1 MDRLYIHR
9 QSEIKEFSKLLNQ
22 LKSDTSK
29 LETAIASVSDG
40 NEGYQKLKKDKALLE
55 GQMKEYSGGKNMGKE
70 APRIIKELETQY
82 QALIAGL
89 SAKSKNLDATVLEF
103 KKYQEEGGFDRM
115 EALIFEVPDVPNGVQ
130 ISAENKTNRNK
141 IIAVYSKAKQE
152 FQKEKRKIGQ
162 AITKGNAAYDKVRNE
177 QRTLQQKWGVF
188 QKKLG
193 PSTKINIPKLKDA
206 PLVAIFAPE
215 FKPEEFSIG
224 PETSQEFQQAVG
236 DAIEAADDD
245 LGYYDLCAKEGQLS
259 TLTTAQKTPYYY
271 SNPSNP
277 VSLLLNHSAGSGK
290 TATMTLVSS
299 LFARADYLPI
309 IVTTDALAGNTTYE
323 EATFMQCADWNVQQ
337 IMAANNSK
345 TFVDVVEKVTPDPTL
360 GDVYAQ
366 GKQWYGGMALGAW
379 NNALKMTFR
388 QFTAVC
394 KAYLRSENKGVDFK
408 VAQGS
413 SYYQQWDFLT
423 SRSGIPSD
431 KTKGGTRHKIF
442 HKTVILMDEVHSMMD
457 EPPPKEGGAPGDQ
470 NAIGDVRSVIKA
482 LWKAREDSDK
492 GPIVISASATPGKT
506 GFEFVMTLNLLCSRD
521 DGYQFDDSN
530 GYEYFGDDRYLK
542 AKAGLQQAFDAANP
556 KFEAIAK
563 QMAYGHVS
571 YYDSAGSRSVP
582 SMRPIRCE
590 IRLTGDQRAGQE
602 KALNELRRKE
612 VHLVE
617 GDNGSWFIES
627 DFQQRYNRK
636 APKNNQ
642 AAITNFVNSLKRNV
656 LTADQAKIKDAVG
669 KINASETKS
678 YPNLTSDEAVDKWEH
693 NAPLIS
699 PLYYETIQLIKK
711 NKELG
716 VRKQFVYINVQETKD
731 FRGGITLFC
740 NMLES
745 LLRFNNIR
753 DTNRDISFQPEGVYG
768 KVFLEPPYGT
778 NLAREESDKKEATAV
793 LAIFNSKNNER
804 GAKMDVIV
812 LDTNFQAGVSL
823 FGVGAVYIVGIID
836 TETELVQSVARAFR
850 NCRTDP
856 NELRP
861 TQDVPVYLMMP
872 DIEGVNLM
880 GMLDVLKPP
889 DTVERIRQVCK
900 ECAFDKDILA
910 PENKKALKSRGKLI
924 QAAFES

>member
-1 MDRLYIHR
+1 
-9 QSEIKEFSKLLNQ
+9 LNQ
-22 LKSDTSK
+22 LKSDNTK
-29 LETAIASVSDG
+29 LETAIASVSDS
-40 NEGYQKLKKDKALLE
+40 NEAYQNLKNDKALLE
-55 GQMKEYSGGKNMGKE
+55 SQMKEYGGGKNLGKE
-70 APRIIKELETQY
+70 ASRIIKNLQNKY
-82 QALIAGL
+82 NDLIAGL
-89 SAKSKNLDATVLEF
+89 REKGTNLDEIVLEL
-103 KKYQEEGGFDRM
+103 KKYQEEGGFDRI
-115 EALIFEVPDVPNGVQ
+115 EALIFEVPDIPKGAQ
-130 ISAENKTNRNK
+130 ISADNQKARKK
-141 IIAVYSKAKQE
+141 IIEGYKKAKQE
-152 FQKEKRKIGQ
+152 FKEEKRKIGQ
-162 AITKGNAAYDKVRNE
+162 AITKGNAAYEKVKNE

-206 PLVAIFAPE
+206 PLVAIFASG

-224 PETSQEFQQAVG
+224 PETSMEFRQAVG
-236 DAIEAADDD
+236 DAIEVADDD
-245 LGYYDLCAKEGQLS
+245 LGFYDLCAKEGQLS
-259 TLTTAQKTPYYY
+259 KLTTAQKTPYYY

-277 VSLLLNHSAGSGK
+277 VSVLLNHSAGSGK
-290 TATMTLVSS
+290 TATMTLASS

-345 TFVDVVEKVTPDPTL
+345 TFVEAVEKVTPDPTL

-366 GKQWYGGMALGAW
+366 GKQWYGDMAPGAW
-379 NNALKMTFR
+379 NNALKMTFK

-394 KAYLRSENKGVDFK
+394 KAYLRSENKGVDMN
-408 VAQGS
+408 VARGS
-413 SYYQQWDFLT
+413 SYFQQWDFLT
-423 SRSGIPSD
+423 SRPGIPIEKTD
-431 KTKGGTRHKIF
+431 KGTRHKIF

-457 EPPPKEGGAPGDQ
+457 EPPPKAGGGDGDQ

-492 GPIVISASATPGKT
+492 GPVVISASATPGAT
-506 GFEFVMTLNLLCSRD
+506 GFEFVMTLNLLCSRN

-556 KFEAIAK
+556 KFEEIAK
-563 QMAYGHVS
+563 RMAYGHVS

-590 IRLTGDQRAGQE
+590 IRLTRDQRTGQE

-612 VHLVE
+612 IHLVE
-617 GDNGSWFIES
+617 AEDGSWFIES

-636 APKNNQ
+636 APKNDPT
-642 AAITNFVNSLKRNV
+642 AITNFVNSLKRNV
-656 LTADQAKIKDAVG
+656 LVADEAKVKEIVG

-678 YPNLTSDEAVDKWEH
+678 FPDLTSDEAVDKWEH

-753 DTNRDISFQPEGVYG
+753 DTNRDKSFQPEGVYG
-768 KVFLEPPYGT
+768 KVFLEPPYGSDSAS
-778 NLAREESDKKEATAV
+778 LAREEADKKEATDV
-793 LAIFNSKNNER
+793 LAIFNSKSNQR

-812 LDTNFQAGVSL
+812 LDKNFQAGVSL
-823 FGVGAVYIVGIID
+823 SGVGAVYIVGIID

-856 NELRP
+856 NELKP
-861 TQDVPVYLMMP
+861 TKDVPVYLMMP
-872 DIEGVNLM
+872 DIEGVDLM
-880 GMLDVLKPP
+880 SMLDVLKPP
-889 DTVERIRQVCK
+889 DTVDRIRQVCK

-910 PENKKALKSRGKLI
+910 PENKKALKNRGKLI
-924 QAAFES
+924 QAAFEP

>member
-1 MDRLYIHR
+1 M
-9 QSEIKEFSKLLNQ
+9 
-22 LKSDTSK
+22 
-29 LETAIASVSDG
+29 
-40 NEGYQKLKKDKALLE
+40 
-55 GQMKEYSGGKNMGKE
+55 
-70 APRIIKELETQY
+70 
-82 QALIAGL
+82 
-89 SAKSKNLDATVLEF
+89 
-103 KKYQEEGGFDRM
+103 
-115 EALIFEVPDVPNGVQ
+115 
-130 ISAENKTNRNK
+130 
-141 IIAVYSKAKQE
+141 
-152 FQKEKRKIGQ
+152 
-162 AITKGNAAYDKVRNE
+162 
-177 QRTLQQKWGVF
+177 
-188 QKKLG
+188 
-193 PSTKINIPKLKDA
+193 KDA

-259 TLTTAQKTPYYY
+259 SLTTAQKTPYYY

-290 TATMTLVSS
+290 TATMTLASS

-366 GKQWYGGMALGAW
+366 GKQWYGGMAPGAW

-388 QFTAVC
+388 QFTNVC
-394 KAYLRSENKGVDFK
+394 RKYLKGENEGTDI
-408 VAQGS
+408 S
-413 SYYQQWDFLT
+413 SPVPHIREQWTVLK
-423 SRSGIPSD
+423 SRAGIPTERTS
-431 KTKGGTRHKIF
+431 KGTRHKIF

-457 EPPPKEGGAPGDQ
+457 EPPPKVGGGDGDQ

-506 GFEFVMTLNLLCSRD
+506 GFEFVMALNLLCSRN
-521 DGYQFDDSN
+521 DGYQFDDST
-530 GYEYFGDDRYLK
+530 GYQYRGEDRYLQ
-542 AKAGLQQAFDAANP
+542 AKAGLQQAFDAAHP

-563 QMAYGHVS
+563 RMAYGHVS

-617 GDNGSWFIES
+617 AEDGSWFIES

-642 AAITNFVNSLKRNV
+642 TAITNFVNSLKRNV
-656 LTADQAKIKDAVG
+656 LIADQAKVNEIVG

-745 LLRFNNIR
+745 LLRFNDIR
-753 DTNRDISFQPEGVYG
+753 DTNRDMSFQPEGVYG
-768 KVFLEPPYGT
+768 KVFLEPPYGA
-778 NLAREESDKKEATAV
+778 NLALEDADKKEAAAV

-812 LDTNFQAGVSL
+812 LDMNFQAGVSL
-823 FGVGAVYIVGIID
+823 SGVGAVYIVGIID

-872 DIEGVNLM
+872 DIIGVNLM
-880 GMLDVLKPP
+880 SMLDVLKPP
-889 DTVERIRQVCK
+889 DTVDRIRQVCK

-924 QAAFES
+924 QAAFEP